1 MSGNSQ
7 GCRGVR
13 GLFRIPESYCPNP
26 IKNPVVFNRRL
37 NTEPSN
43 KGSSRDIKSG
53 RSRTGLP

>member
-37 NTEPSN
+37 NTELSN
-43 KGSSRDIKSG
+43 KGSSRDIKS
-53 RSRTGLP
+53 